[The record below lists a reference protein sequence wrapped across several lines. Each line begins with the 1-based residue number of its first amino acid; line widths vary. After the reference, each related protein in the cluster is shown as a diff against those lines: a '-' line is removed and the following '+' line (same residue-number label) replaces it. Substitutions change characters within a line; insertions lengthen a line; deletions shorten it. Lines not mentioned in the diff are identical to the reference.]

1 VHIFTI
7 YNNSLLIPMVKRSYS
22 IFNTYFKIYLMHRP
36 TGNIFTN
43 KEQMDRT
50 KITFTPIILI
60 KSLQKKYQD

>member
-1 VHIFTI
+1 
-7 YNNSLLIPMVKRSYS
+7 MVKRSYS